1 MFGASYSLR
10 AGGFVSFSV
19 GRGGV
24 TTIYL
29 VLTSFYTILLPQQ
42 SRLSC
47 MCGLCHYVV
56 GILTFTI
63 WFICLQPLS
72 PETSLCGRL
81 VLLRERKA
89 VIKFEKQI
97 SEIAKCKWGCLVDK
111 LENIFNKLFLTF
123 SQEAETYL
131 ELVMDPCTWETIVVV
146 TRVHK
151 PITRSFSFVIL
162 HIYLF

>member
-1 MFGASYSLR
+1 MSTATR
-10 AGGFVSFSV
+10 P
-19 GRGGV
+19 
-24 TTIYL
+24 T
-29 VLTSFYTILLPQQ
+29 P
-42 SRLSC
+42 
-47 MCGLCHYVV
+47 
-56 GILTFTI
+56 
-63 WFICLQPLS
+63 
-72 PETSLCGRL
+72 CGRL

-123 SQEAETYL
+123 YQEAETYL

>member
-1 MFGASYSLR
+1 MEFSLSPTGTYVYSH
-10 AGGFVSFSV
+10 S
-19 GRGGV
+19 
-24 TTIYL
+24 
-29 VLTSFYTILLPQQ
+29 PQ
-42 SRLSC
+42 RVR
-47 MCGLCHYVV
+47 YVV
-56 GILTFTI
+56 
-63 WFICLQPLS
+63 C
-72 PETSLCGRL
+72 RL

-162 HIYLF
+162 HIYLFWQSYLSELTTIFVRFDNFSFVYIKTVSCQSNTSYFFNAKFDRLCYSMTS